1 MKFELFVAR
10 RYLRRRQGRGV
21 SAIAL
26 IGIGGVFVGVA
37 ATLIVLSLMN
47 GFHQELRTRILGVT
61 PHVTVSRVFGDPL
74 ESADS
79 LANIIRKI
87 PGVRY
92 VAPFV
97 YTKTMVRSHTL
108 SDGVVVRGIKPEEEI
123 KITDLARNMKE
134 GRFEFQN
141 SGIVL
146 GLELARNL
154 NVMVGDT
161 LSLASPFEGRA
172 TPLGM
177 LPRARKFVVRGV
189 FDAGMYEYNNTL
201 VYLALDELQ
210 QFLHMGKSVSG
221 LEVRVADVD
230 DAEPMAKRIDG
241 VLGPGYRATDWITRN
256 HNLFTALR
264 LEKVVTFIVLVL
276 IVLVAAFNIAGM
288 LIMMTLRKT
297 REIGILRAMGATRQT
312 ITRVFTGVGLL
323 IGVTGTA
330 LGTAFGLLV
339 CLLLGRYR
347 FVHLPGDVYFI
358 KNLPVRIETADFL
371 ITAGVALVI
380 AFLATIYPA
389 LRAARLEPV
398 EAIRYE

>member
-1 MKFELFVAR
+1 MFELFIAR
-10 RYLRRRQGRGV
+10 RYLRGRHGRSI

-61 PHVTVSRVFGDPL
+61 PHIVVGRIFGDPL

-79 LANIIRKI
+79 LAALVRKV
-87 PGVRY
+87 PGVRF
-92 VAPFV
+92 VAPFI
-97 YTKTMVRSHTL
+97 YTKTIVRSRST
-108 SDGVVVRGIKPEEEI
+108 SDGVVVRGIIPEEEI
-123 KITDLARNMKE
+123 RITDLARSMKE

-141 SGIVL
+141 SGLVL
-146 GLELARNL
+146 GQELARNL

-161 LSLASPFEGRA
+161 LTLASPFESRA

-177 LPRARKFVVRGV
+177 LPRSRRFVVRGV

-201 VYLALDELQ
+201 VYLTLAELQ
-210 QFLHMGKSVSG
+210 QFLHMGNTVSG

-230 DAEPMAKRIDG
+230 QAGSVAAALNRQ
-241 VLGPGYRATDWITRN
+241 LGPGYRATDWITRN

-264 LEKVVTFIVLVL
+264 LEKVVTFIVLAL
-276 IVLVAAFNIAGM
+276 IVLVAAANIAGM
-288 LIMMTLRKT
+288 LIMMTMRKI
-297 REIGILRAMGATRQT
+297 REIGILRAMGATRRM
-312 ITRVFTGVGLL
+312 IVRVFSSVGLL
-323 IGVTGTA
+323 IGITGTA
-330 LGTAFGLLV
+330 LGTGFGLLV
-339 CLLLGRYR
+339 CLLLSRYR

-358 KNLPVRIETADFL
+358 KNLPVRMELPDFL

-389 LRAARLEPV
+389 IRAARLEPV